1 MKLKA
6 IDGKV
11 SYLMIAGRYT
21 VEAEMPLESAERMCA
36 KGAKVSDRF
45 PDYPICVDDKFF
57 FPGTS
62 TKPKSSR
69 RKPSCD
75 T

>member
-21 VEAEMPLESAERMCA
+21 VEAEMSLENAERMCA
-36 KGAKVSDRF
+36 KGTTVSNRF

-62 TKPKSSR
+62 TKPKSNR